1 MFNENEVQIFERMW
15 LDLTTQ
21 FNCDVYATEELQIEQ
36 LIQTR
41 IMMNQTLIAKKAQTD
56 EIERYEKLLE
66 VAKLEDAINEAE
78 KQAKIEAL
86 TQYIHQARAALKSY
100 TDEWTKLNNECKN
113 MLKDLKG
120 TREQR
125 IQTIKDSKQNFSDY
139 LIYLEEEE
147 NRKKENFQAE
157 ILRESMERC
166 SDRLSEEMKY
176 ENGEYDRPLLTPETI
191 LKELKK
197 EIKNEEEDWNPDA
210 APG

>member
-1 MFNENEVQIFERMW
+1 MFNENEVQIFEKTW

-36 LIQTR
+36 LIQTK

-56 EIERYEKLLE
+56 EIERYEQLLE
-66 VAKLEDAINEAE
+66 LAKMEDTINEAE

-100 TDEWTKLNNECKN
+100 TDEWTKLSNECKN

-125 IQTIKDSKQNFSDY
+125 IQTIKDSKKNFSDY

-166 SDRLSEEMKY
+166 RDRLSEEMKY

-197 EIKNEEEDWNPDA
+197 EIKNDEEED
-210 APG
+210 